1 MCLIGSAMLKDAPSF
16 FLGGG
21 LGILL
26 SISKLSA
33 TRLGRVGER
42 GYGVP
47 PRRKSLDER
56 IQERGHVAGGF
67 LS

>member
-16 FLGGG
+16 FLGGVR
-21 LGILL
+21 ILL

-56 IQERGHVAGGF
+56 IQERGHVAGCF